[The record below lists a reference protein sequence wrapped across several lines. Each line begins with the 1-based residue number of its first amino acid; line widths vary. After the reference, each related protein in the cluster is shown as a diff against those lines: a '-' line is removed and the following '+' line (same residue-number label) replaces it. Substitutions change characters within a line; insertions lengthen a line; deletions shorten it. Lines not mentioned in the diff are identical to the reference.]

1 MWNISFIP
9 EAKKDLFKLDKSI
22 RMVIYSGIEKV
33 SSNPLPQSE
42 GGYGKPLGNKH
53 GNNLTG
59 FFKIKY
65 RNIGIRVVYTL
76 VRDKK
81 IMNIVVVSV
90 RDDDYCYSLAEK
102 RKRKYGSKLFEKG
115 FENDMRAD

>member
-1 MWNISFIP
+1 MWDISFIP
-9 EAKKDLFKLDKSI
+9 EAKKDLYKLDKNI
-22 RMVIYSGIEKV
+22 RTIVYAGIEKV

-65 RNIGIRVVYTL
+65 KNIGIRVVYTL

-81 IMNIVVVSV
+81 LMNIIAVSP
-90 RDDDYCYSLAEK
+90 RDDDYCYSVAEK
-102 RKRKYGSKLFEKG
+102 RKRKYGPELLTSEFEKL
-115 FENDMRAD
+115 ESD